1 MVKTIL
7 LFYYSTINNN
17 TEILNSNSSN
27 TSELSYHDFI
37 DWLVG
42 FTDGDG
48 SFSIVKQGKTTFTFV
63 YSIYLHKDD
72 TPLQINIQKRL
83 CMGKVYEGKHF
94 SSFTITKKKEEVRK
108 LISIFKDHPFNTSK
122 NLNFSC
128 WAEAFELYTNKIGVI
143 NVTPKILSLKNEM
156 NKKRIKFIQ
165 PIGHT
170 IKVSPYWF
178 LGFVEAK
185 QAGFFFSCKK

>member
-1 MVKTIL
+1 ML
-7 LFYYSTINNN
+7 GWS
-17 TEILNSNSSN
+17 
-27 TSELSYHDFI
+27 
-37 DWLVG
+37 
-42 FTDGDG
+42 
-48 SFSIVKQGKTTFTFV
+48 
-63 YSIYLHKDD
+63 
-72 TPLQINIQKRL
+72 
-83 CMGKVYEGKHF
+83 
-94 SSFTITKKKEEVRK
+94 
-108 LISIFKDHPFNTSK
+108 
-122 NLNFSC
+122 
-128 WAEAFELYTNKIGVI
+128 ELYTNKIGEI

>member
-72 TPLQINIQKRL
+72 TPLLINIQKRL

-94 SSFTITKKKEEVRK
+94 SSFNITKKKKRK
-108 LISIFKDHPFNTSK
+108 LENWF
-122 NLNFSC
+122 
-128 WAEAFELYTNKIGVI
+128 LYLKIIHLTQV
-143 NVTPKILSLKNEM
+143 KILIFRVGLKPLNYTL
-156 NKKRIKFIQ
+156 IK
-165 PIGHT
+165 
-170 IKVSPYWF
+170 
-178 LGFVEAK
+178 LA
-185 QAGFFFSCKK
+185 